1 MGELYLRFE
10 YHLAF
15 VQLVLAM
22 AGMGATLRLS
32 DFAAVAA
39 APAAFLLG
47 FAMQLLMVPG
57 VAALA
62 MFVFSLDPGVAVG
75 LAIIAAVPGGTT
87 SNIYT
92 FFARGNIALSIAIT
106 AVTSLVCL
114 ASVPIIL
121 DFLISDYVPSDF
133 AMPRARIAME
143 VLVTLL
149 IPLAAG
155 MLLLHSLPS
164 FADLFSRWAIRI
176 SLAII
181 VLIALGAAMS
191 GRLDWQTFGLQ
202 NLAIVAG
209 FVVVLLLLGFLLPGI
224 LGFSNPDV
232 IAINM
237 EVVVRNVN
245 LGLLIKA
252 SLFPATAMALQGIA
266 GNALFT
272 ILMYASMMIPLAL
285 VLIVYG
291 RRKSAST

>member
-155 MLLLHSLPS
+155 MLLLHS
-164 FADLFSRWAIRI
+164 
-176 SLAII
+176 
-181 VLIALGAAMS
+181 
-191 GRLDWQTFGLQ
+191 
-202 NLAIVAG
+202 
-209 FVVVLLLLGFLLPGI
+209 
-224 LGFSNPDV
+224 
-232 IAINM
+232 
-237 EVVVRNVN
+237 
-245 LGLLIKA
+245 
-252 SLFPATAMALQGIA
+252 
-266 GNALFT
+266 
-272 ILMYASMMIPLAL
+272 
-285 VLIVYG
+285 
-291 RRKSAST
+291 

>member
-1 MGELYLRFE
+1 
-10 YHLAF
+10 A
-15 VQLVLAM
+15 QLLLAM
-22 AGMGATLRLS
+22 AGMGATLRVS
-32 DFAAVAA
+32 DFAGVAA
-39 APAAFLLG
+39 APSAFLLG
-47 FAMQLLMVPG
+47 IGMQLLMVPG

-62 MFVFSLDPGVAVG
+62 LYVFSLDPGVAVG

-106 AVTSLVCL
+106 AISSLICL

-121 DFLISDYVPSDF
+121 DLLISDYVPSDF
-133 AMPRARIAME
+133 TMPRGRIAME
-143 VLVTLL
+143 VLYTLL

-155 MLLLHSLPS
+155 MLLLHLLPA
-164 FADLFSRWAIRI
+164 FADFFSRWAIRI

-191 GRLDWQTFGLQ
+191 GRLDWQAFGIE
-202 NLAIVAG
+202 N
-209 FVVVLLLLGFLLPGI
+209 VVVVVAFVIFLLI
-224 LGFSNPDV
+224 LGFVLPALCGFPSADTS
-232 IAINM
+232 AINM

-252 SLFPATAMALQGIA
+252 SLFPATAVALQGIS

-272 ILMYASMMIPLAL
+272 ILLYATMMIAFA
-285 VLIVYG
+285 VILIVYG
-291 RRKSAST
+291 RRTSAAS